1 MLDFTRAHY
10 LGMRHASWELA
21 PWAGLTTGAP
31 AALVE
36 SPRAPVVAQRLAALQ
51 RCGAAVLGPSTLHL
65 FWDLFALL
73 ASRRTAIIL
82 DGAAYAIARWGAAC
96 ATTRG
101 ARLVGFRH
109 YDADDLRRVLR
120 RTAGQPLIVADGVCP
135 GCGRTAPLL
144 EMLELAQ
151 HWGGRLILDDT
162 QALGVLGHDGGG
174 TLARRASEG
183 LTRARSASKGTLARR
198 ASEGP
203 TLTRRVSEGPTRARR
218 ASEGPTRAR
227 RASEGPTL
235 ARRASEGRG
244 AEVILVASL
253 AKGFGVPAAA
263 LSGSRTTVNWFREHS
278 ETRVH
283 CSPPSV
289 AALRAAE
296 HALRVNQEKG
306 DALRSHLR
314 HLVRRF
320 QLGIGRL
327 GLGAIGGT
335 FPMQTLTAPGP
346 AALAVHEHLLQRGMR
361 TVLLRGTC
369 RVQQPHLAVLLTAR
383 HSTNDIDRLVESI
396 AMACQH
402 YLIPISIGDV
412 QCATSI
418 KK

>member
-36 SPRAPVVAQRLAALQ
+36 SPGAPVVAQRLAALQ

-73 ASRRTAIIL
+73 ASRRTAIFM

-109 YDADDLRRVLR
+109 YDPDDLQRVLR
-120 RTAGQPLIVADGVCP
+120 RTPGQPLIVADGVCP

-151 HWGGRLILDDT
+151 NRGGRLILDDT
-162 QALGVLGHDGGG
+162 QALGVLGQHGGG

-183 LTRARSASKGTLARR
+183 SIQTRRVSEGSIQTRRVSEGAALARR
-198 ASEGP
+198 ASEGH
-203 TLTRRVSEGPTRARR
+203 
-218 ASEGPTRAR
+218 
-227 RASEGPTL
+227 
-235 ARRASEGRG
+235 G
-244 AEVILVASL
+244 ADVILVASL
-253 AKGFGVPAAA
+253 AKAFGVPAAV
-263 LSGSRTTVNWFREHS
+263 LSGSRANVDWFREHS

-283 CSPPSV
+283 CSPPSAV
-289 AALRAAE
+289 AIRAAE
-296 HALRVNQEKG
+296 HALRVNQENG
-306 DALRSHLR
+306 DALRHHLR
-314 HLVRRF
+314 HLVRHF
-320 QLGIGRL
+320 QLGIAKL
-327 GLGAIGGT
+327 GLSAIGGT
-335 FPMQTLTAPGP
+335 FPMQTLTRAGP
-346 AALAVHEHLLQRGMR
+346 AAPAIHEQLLEGGIR

-369 RVQQPHLAVLLTAR
+369 RVQQPHVAVLLTAQ
-383 HSTNDIDRLVESI
+383 HTTNDIDRLVESI
-396 AMACQH
+396 ALAGQLC
-402 YLIPISIGDV
+402 LIQPQKEMCNVRHLSRIDLSNPGV
-412 QCATSI
+412 
-418 KK
+418 